1 MLLTECLVTSETT
14 PIVSTHSRLADACN
28 PQTVADVSRS
38 AVGDPKDEPK
48 VNLRFLVKWQ
58 NYSHIHNTW
67 ETFEY
72 LKRFRGFKRVE
83 NYIKGVFEVQQ
94 RIMNDPAT
102 SREDIEALQIEKERQ
117 ADQIEGYKKVERII
131 AERNAPANADI
142 DHDHLEYLC
151 KWTGLIYAESTWED
165 LDTVQAIAADAV
177 ENYLERTG
185 SAYLPHRSTNYNKG
199 NRPKFN
205 KLVEVPEYITK
216 CGTLKEFQVTGLN
229 WLAYLWSRGENGILA
244 DEMGL
249 GKTVQ
254 SCSILNYL
262 FHAQQQYG
270 PFLGVVPLS
279 TLPAWQMQLAQWAPD
294 LNVIAYTGNGASRE
308 IIREYEFGSPKKLKF
323 NVLLTTYEFALK
335 DRGPLGAIKWQ
346 YLAVDEVSPSARFD
360 CSSLILSS
368 H

>member
-1 MLLTECLVTSETT
+1 MS
-14 PIVSTHSRLADACN
+14 
-28 PQTVADVSRS
+28 
-38 AVGDPKDEPK
+38 DPKDEPTR
-48 VNLRFLVKWQ
+48 NLRYLVKWQ

-72 LKRFRGFKRVE
+72 LKRFRGFRRVE
-83 NYIKGVFEVQQ
+83 NYIKGVLEVQQ
-94 RIMNDPAT
+94 RITNDPAT
-102 SREDIEALQIEKERQ
+102 SREDIEALQIDKERQ
-117 ADQIEGYKKVERII
+117 MDQIEGYKKVERII

-177 ENYLERTG
+177 EDYLERTG
-185 SAYLPHRSTNYNKG
+185 SAHLPHRSANYAKG
-199 NRPKFN
+199 RPKFT
-205 KLVEVPEYITK
+205 KLTEVPEYITK

-262 FHAQQQYG
+262 FHQQHQYG
-270 PFLGVVPLS
+270 PFLVVVPLS

-294 LNVIAYTGNGASRE
+294 LNVIAYTGNGASRDM
-308 IIREYEFGSPKKLKF
+308 IREHEFGSAKKLKF

-335 DRGPLGAIKWQ
+335 DRGPLGQIKWQ
-346 YLAVDEVSPSARFD
+346 YLAVDEVSQTTPFRPPTGSNPV
-360 CSSLILSS
+360 C
-368 H
+368 